1 MENFP
6 LKGGVL
12 LVSNHLSY
20 ADPVFIGAAF
30 PRKIRYLAYS
40 GLANSRIMRKVFELT
55 KTVTVSPDRS
65 LESIKTSVDRLKKG
79 TPLCVFA
86 EGGIS
91 RLGTI
96 FSFKRGVLLLAK
108 QAKVPILPVHLDG
121 VWGSIFSM
129 ERGKFFKKW
138 PLSFPYRVTVRVGSV
153 MDASHADG
161 ENMRSEVM
169 ELGRLSFTERLPR
182 VQQMQSFIEESFRTS
197 AKSESFRFENGLS
210 LTRRDMAKFLT
221 SGNEIESLPAEF
233 KHSMKLMLALFQEV
247 DGSRKIWASYLRIR
261 ETHLWDQAG
270 FKVECDQHLKL
281 EWILWAAFLGEF
293 LVDCSSGFLIIR
305 NPMRPELDNLQ
316 VINGVSTDR
325 SGLISLNYRSVSEQ
339 KGEFDE
345 LERGYKVDTFGR
357 LLPGLS
363 YTVEPGFGVL
373 GSDGKLDQIDFVE
386 GIDAEGFLVPK

>member
-1 MENFP
+1 
-6 LKGGVL
+6 
-12 LVSNHLSY
+12 
-20 ADPVFIGAAF
+20 
-30 PRKIRYLAYS
+30 
-40 GLANSRIMRKVFELT
+40 MRKVFELT

-65 LESIKTSVDRLKKG
+65 LESIKTSVTRLKKG

-121 VWGSIFSM
+121 VWGSFFSM

-161 ENMRSEVM
+161 ENVRSEVL

-197 AKSESFRFENGLS
+197 PESESFLFENGLS
-210 LTRRDMAKFLT
+210 LTRRDMAKFLN

-233 KHSMKLMLALFQEV
+233 NHSINSMLALFQEV

-270 FKVECDQHLKL
+270 FKVELDQYLKP
-281 EWILWAAFLGEF
+281 EWIFWSAFLGGLMVE
-293 LVDCSSGFLIIR
+293 CSNGFLIIQK
-305 NPMRPELDNLQ
+305 PKGHGLDNIQ
-316 VINGVSTDR
+316 VINGVTSDR
-325 SGLISLNYRSVSEQ
+325 NGLIALNFRSVAEQ
-339 KGEFDE
+339 KDEFEE

-363 YTVEPGFGVL
+363 YKTEPEFGVI
-373 GSDGKLDQIDFVE
+373 GSDGNIDRIEFVE